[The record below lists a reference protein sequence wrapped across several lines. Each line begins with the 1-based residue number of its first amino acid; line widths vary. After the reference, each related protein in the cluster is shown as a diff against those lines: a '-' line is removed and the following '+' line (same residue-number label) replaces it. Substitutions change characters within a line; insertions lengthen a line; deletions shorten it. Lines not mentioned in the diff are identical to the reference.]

1 MVINLPEG
9 KFTFSMPPTSL
20 DDLNLIIVTSYPVMS
35 TNAMQT
41 KNHLQTLEEVL
52 GEKEFLHLVLLLQN
66 KLVINVFN
74 QVYLAMVVVLAVRYQ
89 PRSN

>member
-1 MVINLPEG
+1 
-9 KFTFSMPPTSL
+9 MPPTSL